1 MFCHILK
8 WEKLWFME
16 KVISY
21 LRNQSP
27 QHLCIMSLYNFPLW
41 KKCQRNSNWSPWQKS
56 PPSYLMTL
64 RSLSS
69 YLHRS
74 AAHCLL
80 ITQYTKQIL
89 LGHFLHSILILTPLS
104 LLFPV
109 CNNTDALCLAGSM
122 LTSTTKA
129 LQWFCR
135 ISGAGFL
142 LLSGMGTGSFGRRL
156 SFLVMIGFT
165 SIESVEKWSWRADGA
180 TGRRVRISNF
190 LQRAQG
196 NWCFLFHSENRF
208 FSRQLLASKLEL
220 LTVNTS
226 SLL

>member
-1 MFCHILK
+1 
-8 WEKLWFME
+8 
-16 KVISY
+16 
-21 LRNQSP
+21 
-27 QHLCIMSLYNFPLW
+27 
-41 KKCQRNSNWSPWQKS
+41 
-56 PPSYLMTL
+56 MTL

-74 AAHCLL
+74 AACCLL

-104 LLFPV
+104 FLFPV

-165 SIESVEKWSWRADGA
+165 SIESVEK
-180 TGRRVRISNF
+180 
-190 LQRAQG
+190 
-196 NWCFLFHSENRF
+196 
-208 FSRQLLASKLEL
+208 
-220 LTVNTS
+220 
-226 SLL
+226 